1 MALMSAERDEVM
13 TEINITPL
21 TDVLLVL
28 LIIFMILAALTTP
41 PGFQKSLGDHG
52 SDNPPPVV
60 AKSISVLVNAAGSIY
75 INDRRTNDAAI
86 YSDMAAARKHFGNI
100 HVSLS
105 ADVRAPYSSVI
116 RVLDAARVS
125 GLEDIGFA
133 T

>member
-28 LIIFMILAALTTP
+28 LIIFMILAALTIP
-41 PGFQKSLGDHG
+41 PGFQKSLGDRG
-52 SDNPPPVV
+52 RDNPPPVV
-60 AKSISVLVNAAGSIY
+60 AKSISVLVNAVGTIY
-75 INDRRTNDAAI
+75 INDRRTNDADI
-86 YSDMAAARKHFGNI
+86 YTDMAGAKKRFGNI

-105 ADVRAPYSSVI
+105 ADSKAPYSSVI
-116 RVLDAARVS
+116 RVLDAARAS
-125 GLEDIGFA
+125 GLEDVGFA